1 MSEYSIS
8 ERRACRLLELARGT
22 RRYQPRRPPDEAEL
36 RRRLRELAAERPRFG
51 YRRLGALLGRE
62 GRRVNPKRVYR
73 LYRAEGLSLRR
84 KARKRLRRS
93 APPATVLTRANQRWS
108 MDFLS
113 DAIAGLRPFRIFA
126 LVDDYTR
133 ECLALEADTSLS
145 GVRVKRVLERV
156 AAERGR
162 PEALLSDNGPEL
174 TSRVLEA
181 WSLENRVRHEFIE
194 PGKPQQNGFMESF
207 NGRLREECLNT
218 HWFTSLADAR
228 RKLEAWRLDYNGA
241 RPHSSLGYRTP
252 LEFARQRA
260 ANTEVAA

>member
-1 MSEYSIS
+1 MSEHSIS
-8 ERRACRLLELARGT
+8 ERRACRLFQLARGT
-22 RRYQPRRPPDEAEL
+22 QRYRPRRPADEAEL
-36 RRRLRELAAERPRFG
+36 LKRLRELAAERPRWG
-51 YRRLGALLGRE
+51 YRRLGALLERE

-93 APPATVLTRANQRWS
+93 APAATALSRANQRWS
-108 MDFLS
+108 MDFVS
-113 DAIAGLRPFRIFA
+113 DAIAGLRPFRVFA

-145 GVRVKRVLERV
+145 GERVRRVLERV
-156 AAERGR
+156 TEDRGR
-162 PEALLSDNGPEL
+162 PEALRSDNGPEL

-181 WSLENRVRHEFIE
+181 WSLESRVRREFIE
-194 PGKPQQNGFMESF
+194 PGKPQQNGFVESF

-228 RKLEAWRLDYNGA
+228 RKLEAWRRDYNGA

-252 LEFARQRA
+252 EEFAERA
-260 ANTEVAA
+260 ANRGVAA